1 MFLLL
6 PVYPFETLNIIRTK
20 RLQKLQ
26 HIHKFASKQSISML
40 YQGSHQVTNFLKPE
54 FPHLSC
60 CFANDFCGNGST
72 SESCIWHHLV
82 RRDWGNSKTW
92 GKSSFIGGFHV
103 TLGCQENLVQF
114 LPVTVVSFESDPKE
128 MVLWFLRRDIVKQH
142 ET

>member
-1 MFLLL
+1 MHLAPPGQEGL
-6 PVYPFETLNIIRTK
+6 
-20 RLQKLQ
+20 
-26 HIHKFASKQSISML
+26 
-40 YQGSHQVTNFLKPE
+40 GE
-54 FPHLSC
+54 FK
-60 CFANDFCGNGST
+60 NM
-72 SESCIWHHLV
+72 
-82 RRDWGNSKTW
+82 